1 MKEWKLELAKL
12 DPAKARYLVGYDLAE
27 AKKLLAE
34 AGYPKGLTTPAFH
47 WPGFS
52 PPWRSYYDLVVDN
65 LSRIGIT
72 VELKPEEYGKWA
84 STTAVGKFEK
94 MAIAPVTPF
103 SEVDDWLYGLHFPEV
118 STNRSHAA
126 DADLNKLLI
135 AQGRELDPK
144 RRRELVDD
152 IQRTA
157 RIASEMRS
165 QGCCQLTGRQ

>member
-1 MKEWKLELAKL
+1 MRTSN
-12 DPAKARYLVGYDLAE
+12 DRRV
-27 AKKLLAE
+27 
-34 AGYPKGLTTPAFH
+34 
-47 WPGFS
+47 
-52 PPWRSYYDLVVDN
+52 
-65 LSRIGIT
+65 
-72 VELKPEEYGKWA
+72 
-84 STTAVGKFEK
+84 FEK
-94 MAIAPVTPF
+94 NPDYFMKALPYLDGVVIEITPDASARLSLLRAGKVEFGHMWAWAAVEEGRSLQKTNPEMRLALTPVI
-103 SEVDDWLYGLHFPEV
+103 GQAMIEV